1 MIEFRNVSLSYGNA
15 RVFEG
20 FNFTIARGEFITV
33 VGPSG
38 SGKST
43 LVRMV
48 NRMVPL
54 QGGAIYLQGVNTAD
68 MPERDVRLH
77 MGYALQGVGL
87 FPHWSVA
94 RNIGTVPALLGW
106 KQARID
112 RRVDELL
119 QLFQLEPAEF
129 RARFAHQLS
138 GGQAQRVGVARALA
152 ADPDVLLMDEP
163 FGALD
168 PITRAALRLE
178 MKRVHAVAGKTTIMV
193 THDIEEALALGTR
206 VLVLQGGKLVQV
218 ATPLELITR
227 PATPWVADFLGQGDL
242 GLKALALQT
251 VASRMQRVAAVPAA
265 VIGAPSDVF
274 ANVGERDGATV
285 AVTASLREAVS
296 LMAQHQVSR
305 LQVVDAQGGHV
316 GQLHISDVVAP

>member
-1 MIEFRNVSLSYGNA
+1 MIEFRHVVQSYGGD
-15 RVFEG
+15 RLFDG
-20 FNFTIARGEFITV
+20 FDFTVARGEFIAV

-54 QGGAIYLQGVNTAD
+54 QGGAIYLNGSNTAD
-68 MPERDVRLH
+68 LPERNLRLH

-87 FPHWSVA
+87 FPHWNVA

-106 KQARID
+106 KQPRID
-112 RRVDELL
+112 QRVNELL
-119 QLFQLEPAEF
+119 QLFRLEQAEF
-129 RARFAHQLS
+129 RARFPHQLS

-168 PITRAALRLE
+168 PITRTALRLE
-178 MKRVHAVAGKTTIMV
+178 MKRVHAIAGKTTLMV

-206 VLVLQGGKLVQV
+206 VLVLQGGKLVQA

-251 VASRMQRVAAVPAA
+251 VASRMQRLPP
-265 VIGAPSDVF
+265 IQAP
-274 ANVGERDGATV
+274 TV
-285 AVTASLREAVS
+285 SEAASLREAVS
-296 LMAQHQVSR
+296 LMAQHRVSV
-305 LQVVDAQGGHV
+305 LQVVDAQGAHV
-316 GQLHISDVVAP
+316 GQLQLSNTVAP